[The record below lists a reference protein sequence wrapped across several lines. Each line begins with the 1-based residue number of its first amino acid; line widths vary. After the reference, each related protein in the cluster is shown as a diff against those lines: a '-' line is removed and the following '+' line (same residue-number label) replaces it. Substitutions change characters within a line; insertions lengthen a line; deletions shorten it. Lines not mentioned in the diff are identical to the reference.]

1 MEEPSGISPVSTFFY
16 EVETKK
22 RCWPTTSQEALPT
35 GRDFAALVVLVEKV
49 MFIIFLSQGL
59 SFEIIFFNVVLSY
72 NKIVF
77 DIL

>member
-1 MEEPSGISPVSTFFY
+1 
-16 EVETKK
+16 
-22 RCWPTTSQEALPT
+22 
-35 GRDFAALVVLVEKV
+35 LVEKV